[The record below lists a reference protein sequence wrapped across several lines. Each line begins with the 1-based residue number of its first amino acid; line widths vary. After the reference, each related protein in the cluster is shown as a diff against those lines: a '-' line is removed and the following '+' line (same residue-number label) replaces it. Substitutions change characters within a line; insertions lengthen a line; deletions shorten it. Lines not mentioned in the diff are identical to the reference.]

1 MASAVQGVEGG
12 KSVTLAGLH
21 YSFYQVSNE
30 DQIEE
35 ERLERPAVAGGKLA
49 LSFQGVV
56 HWNIKEC
63 VETVIKI
70 MIEKETCTSDVLVGL
85 KEVAELLLERV
96 DQGVVGA
103 VQEEGLHRIWKELID
118 RRSRMM
124 TYVKQRVGCSLVWK
138 ASGRPLSAL
147 TSEG

>member
-1 MASAVQGVEGG
+1 ME
-12 KSVTLAGLH
+12 T
-21 YSFYQVSNE
+21 
-30 DQIEE
+30 
-35 ERLERPAVAGGKLA
+35 PAVAGGKLA

-96 DQGVVGA
+96 D
-103 VQEEGLHRIWKELID
+103 
-118 RRSRMM
+118 
-124 TYVKQRVGCSLVWK
+124 
-138 ASGRPLSAL
+138 
-147 TSEG
+147 

>member
-1 MASAVQGVEGG
+1 M
-12 KSVTLAGLH
+12 
-21 YSFYQVSNE
+21 
-30 DQIEE
+30 
-35 ERLERPAVAGGKLA
+35 ERPAVAGGKLA

-63 VETVIKI
+63 VEKVITII

-103 VQEEGLHRIWKELID
+103 VQEEGLHRIWRK
-118 RRSRMM
+118 RMM
-124 TYVKQRVGCSLVWK
+124 TYVKQRGGCSLVWK

>member
-1 MASAVQGVEGG
+1 
-12 KSVTLAGLH
+12 
-21 YSFYQVSNE
+21 
-30 DQIEE
+30 
-35 ERLERPAVAGGKLA
+35 
-49 LSFQGVV
+49 
-56 HWNIKEC
+56 
-63 VETVIKI
+63 

-103 VQEEGLHRIWKELID
+103 VQEEGLHRIWKELIE

-124 TYVKQRVGCSLVWK
+124 TYVKQRGGCSLVWK